1 MPAVIPFI
9 PLILGG
15 FTAGISGYEALNQP
29 GAPKQQAPEPQKPP
43 DQTLQKEQLLAA
55 APSVQERLGGA
66 VAPDFFASE
75 VARVSGNPQDIDLAK
90 QVLGQFLGLG
100 DSSEKAGAAD
110 GTVAQTGGGQPFS
123 PFNVSSGST
132 AGAAQPNFFEALL
145 GGGHEGGGSGLNDF
159 SGGFS

>member
-1 MPAVIPFI
+1 MPEVFGIIPAVIGLFS
-9 PLILGG
+9 GG
-15 FTAGISGYEALNQP
+15 GGGS
-29 GAPKQQAPEPQKPP
+29 APAPPASTPAKPP
-43 DQTLQKEQLLAA
+43 DQTQQKEQLLAA

-75 VARVSGNPQDIDLAK
+75 VARVSGNPQDTDLAK

-100 DSSEKAGAAD
+100 DSSEKTGAAD
-110 GTVAQTGGGQPFS
+110 GTVAQTGGGQNFS
-123 PFNVSSGST
+123 TLNVTSGT
-132 AGAAQPNFFEALL
+132 PTGAAQPNFFEALL